1 MKLGRSHQ
9 LKLVPQCVDCGKQLD
24 GAAGVDTDDA
34 PDPGD
39 FTVCA
44 YCGSIM
50 VYNDGLTLRQPDAAE
65 AREIASDKRI
75 LAIQRARKA
84 VGNLDE

>member
-1 MKLGRSHQ
+1 MKLGKDHH
-9 LKLVPQCVDCGKQLD
+9 LKPVPQCVDCGKQLD
-24 GAAGVDTDDA
+24 GAIGVDTDDA

-65 AREIASDKRI
+65 AREIAGDKRI
-75 LAIQRARKA
+75 LALQRARKA
-84 VGNLDE
+84 AGNPDE

>member
-1 MKLGRSHQ
+1 MRLGKDHQ
-9 LKLVPQCVDCGKQLD
+9 LKTVPQCVDCGKRLD

-44 YCGSIM
+44 YCGNIM
-50 VYNDGLTLRQPDAAE
+50 VYDDDLSLRRPNAAE
-65 AREIASDKRI
+65 AREIAGDKRI
-75 LAIQRARKA
+75 LALQRARKA
-84 VGNLDE
+84 AGNPDE

>member
-9 LKLVPQCVDCGKQLD
+9 LKPIVQCVDCGKQLD
-24 GAAGVDTDDA
+24 GAAGIDTDAA
-34 PDPGD
+34 PNPGD

-50 VYNDGLTLRQPDAAE
+50 VYNDELTLRQPNAAE
-65 AREIASDKRI
+65 VRKVAGDNRI

-84 VGNLDE
+84 AGNLE

>member
-1 MKLGRSHQ
+1 MKLGKGHH
-9 LKLVPQCVDCGKQLD
+9 LKPVAQCVDCGKWLD

-50 VYNDGLTLRQPDAAE
+50 VYKDDLTLRQPNAAE
-65 AREIASDKRI
+65 ALEVAGDERI
-75 LAIQRARKA
+75 LAIQRVRKA
-84 VGNLDE
+84 VEDL